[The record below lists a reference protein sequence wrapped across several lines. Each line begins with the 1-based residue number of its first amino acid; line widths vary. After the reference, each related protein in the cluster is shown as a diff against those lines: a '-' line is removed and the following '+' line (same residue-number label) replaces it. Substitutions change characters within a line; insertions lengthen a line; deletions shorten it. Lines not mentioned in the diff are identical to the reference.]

1 MADEPSL
8 VKCLVWDLD
17 NTLWQGTL
25 LEDNEVGFPTR
36 CGTLSRPVS
45 PARTARSE
53 AGPAPPAA
61 HGHPGEGQA
70 QEQRTCSIVPLTAL

>member
-25 LEDNEVGFPTR
+25 LEDNEVRFSDEVRDVIQTPR
-36 CGTLSRPVS
+36 F
-45 PARTARSE
+45 A
-53 AGPAPPAA
+53 
-61 HGHPGEGQA
+61 GHPRVGCQ
-70 QEQRTCSIVPLTAL
+70 QERLGHGLGAA